1 MDFLTMGDQDLK
13 RWQGL
18 NSPQVVRGSQ
28 KRSIYRFLD
37 RKEEKGWNNP
47 DTVQQGSPCSLYKG
61 RPPVD
66 RSSPGRWCRGVQ
78 PSYDHRSDNCSLNKA
93 KRHNQG
99 FSSRHMETPSMLL
112 TVSLLQAINTWD
124 IPPSHIFEIL
134 MNMVTIL
141 SFFFLIFFESIL
153 FFSFN

>member
-1 MDFLTMGDQDLK
+1 
-13 RWQGL
+13 
-18 NSPQVVRGSQ
+18 
-28 KRSIYRFLD
+28 
-37 RKEEKGWNNP
+37 
-47 DTVQQGSPCSLYKG
+47 
-61 RPPVD
+61 
-66 RSSPGRWCRGVQ
+66 
-78 PSYDHRSDNCSLNKA
+78 
-93 KRHNQG
+93 
-99 FSSRHMETPSMLL
+99 METPSMLL